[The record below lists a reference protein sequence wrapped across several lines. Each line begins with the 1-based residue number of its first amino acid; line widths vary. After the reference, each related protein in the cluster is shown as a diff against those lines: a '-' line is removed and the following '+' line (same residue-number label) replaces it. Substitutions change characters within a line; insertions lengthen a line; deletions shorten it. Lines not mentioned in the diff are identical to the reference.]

1 MKKAFYLLLLVTV
14 LTSCAKKIIIGEDE
28 ALLKECIKNYDMSSD
43 WEKRADAVNK
53 ISRFRSERA
62 YNLLLKATYDIHY
75 AVVIESLKGLA
86 VSLPQTALDRI
97 KYLAEFEEND
107 NVRWYALRALA
118 EYRDS
123 KSAPVFVIGLNNR
136 DWLIREASIRG
147 LLMIDDY
154 AIKYVSIP
162 YIIEA
167 LKDKRINVRIT
178 TLEHLD
184 LKDKRLYETIVGLL
198 PDNVNRNST
207 LLEAILKALRGYTLD
222 SDTRN
227 TIINLMTHQNK
238 KIRLLA
244 FRVLREEKR

>member
-1 MKKAFYLLLLVTV
+1 MKKTFYLLLLITLLV
-14 LTSCAKKIIIGEDE
+14 SCAKKIIIGEDDE
-28 ALLKECIKNYDMSSD
+28 LLEKYIKNYDGSSD
-43 WEKRADAVNK
+43 WEERVDAVNK

-62 YNLLLKATYDIHY
+62 YNSLLNATYDIHY
-75 AVVIESLKGLA
+75 AVVLESLKGLA
-86 VSLPQTALDRI
+86 VSLPRNALDRI
-97 KYLAEFEEND
+97 KYLAEFEDND
-107 NVRWYALRALA
+107 NVRWYALRVLA
-118 EYRDS
+118 EYRDP

-167 LKDKRINVRIT
+167 LNDKRINVKIT

-198 PDNVNRNST
+198 PANVNRNST

-222 SDTRN
+222 NNTRS

-244 FRVLREEKR
+244 FRVLKDEKR